1 VKNKLYVQLILNR
14 YLLIIQLSQVL
25 NFLGYK
31 DLGYE
36 VLALAS
42 VTACRAIR

>member
-1 VKNKLYVQLILNR
+1 MEETSQSPPPDYSFMKKH
-14 YLLIIQLSQVL
+14 LLFIQVSQVL

-36 VLALAS
+36 V
-42 VTACRAIR
+42 IR

>member
-1 VKNKLYVQLILNR
+1 MT
-14 YLLIIQLSQVL
+14 QLSQVL

-36 VLALAS
+36 V
-42 VTACRAIR
+42 IRWYMFLLH